1 MIATLRRLDEPFVVL
16 ESGRVVACT
25 APAHRLG
32 VRIGQRRKEAE
43 SLCEGLVV
51 LPRDPTDEVRT
62 FEYVVRALEAFGVEV
77 ALREP
82 GWAGF
87 ATRGPTRRLGGEVAL
102 ADAVSAAVSA
112 VLAAPPFS
120 LAEAGLHRPDALRE
134 EMGCLVGIGDGPFV
148 AMLVAQ
154 ADRIGPSAVRQRTEE
169 QRVVEHGATVAF
181 LRAKPIEV
189 LHRPKLTEVLR
200 HLGIVTLGDF
210 AALPV
215 DDVLAR
221 FGSDGAHCHE
231 LSRGEEGSRP
241 LGRAAVATYAKEVLF
256 DPPASVVDELTF
268 VARTLAEELMAALAD
283 DGRACSLLLC
293 EVATSEGERLVRR
306 WSHDGPWSAPLIVER
321 LRWQLDAWLSS
332 PRVLDGE
339 EGDYPR
345 GIERLGL
352 VAEEV
357 AAATGREVTLWGRP
371 PSDTERVE
379 RVLARVQGLLGPDA
393 VQRPFLVGG
402 RDPRERVRL
411 VPFGEPPPP
420 ERRFADLPWPGRLP
434 APNPVL
440 LVIPPVAVSLSTE
453 EGAPFFVDGRG
464 TTNGAPSVVV
474 INGRNS
480 EVTAWAGPWPV
491 DEQWWQQGSARRRAR
506 LQVVVA
512 TGAAY
517 LLAQERGRWFL
528 EGRYD

>member
-1 MIATLRRLDEPFVVL
+1 VIATLRRLDEPLAVL
-16 ESGRVVACT
+16 DAGRVVACT
-25 APAHRLG
+25 SPAHRSG

-51 LPRDPTDEVRT
+51 LPRDLTDEART

-87 ATRGPTRRLGGEVAL
+87 ATRGPTRRLGGEAAL
-102 ADAVSAAVSA
+102 AGAVSDAVMAALV
-112 VLAAPPFS
+112 APPFS
-120 LAEAGLHRPDALRE
+120 PGE
-134 EMGCLVGIGDGPFV
+134 EMGCRVGVGDGPFV
-148 AMLVAQ
+148 ATLA
-154 ADRIGPSAVRQRTEE
+154 AKTN
-169 QRVVEHGATVAF
+169 RVVEHGATLAF
-181 LRAKPIEV
+181 LQAKPIEV
-189 LHRPKLTEVLR
+189 LNRPKLTEVLR
-200 HLGIVTLGDF
+200 HLGIATLGDF
-210 AALPV
+210 AALPA

-231 LSRGEEGSRP
+231 LSRGQEGSRP
-241 LGRAAVATYAKEVLF
+241 RGRGVIATYAREVLF
-256 DPPASVVDELTF
+256 DPPALVADELTF
-268 VARTLAEELMAALAD
+268 AARTLAEELCAALAD
-283 DGRACSLLLC
+283 DGRSCSLLLC

-321 LRWQLDAWLSS
+321 LRWQLDAWLVA
-332 PRVLDGE
+332 PRAFDE
-339 EGDYPR
+339 HEGDYPR

-357 AAATGREVTLWGRP
+357 APATGREVTLWGRP

-440 LVIPPVAVSLSTE
+440 LVIPPVPVALTTE
-453 EGAPFFVDGRG
+453 DGASFCVDGRG
-464 TTNGAPSVVV
+464 AANGAPSAVV
-474 INGRNS
+474 INGRHS

-491 DEQWWQQGSARRRAR
+491 DEQWWHSGAARRRAR
-506 LQVVVA
+506 LQIVVA
-512 TGAAY
+512 NGAAY
-517 LLAQERGRWFL
+517 LLAQEHGRWFL

>member
-1 MIATLRRLDEPFVVL
+1 MIATLRHLDEPLTVL
-16 ESGRVVACT
+16 DSGRVVACT
-25 APAHRLG
+25 SPAHRLG

-51 LPRDPTDEVRT
+51 LPRDLTDEIRT
-62 FEYVVRALEAFGVEV
+62 FEYVVRALEEFGVEV

-87 ATRGPTRRLGGEVAL
+87 ATRGPTRRLGGEIAL
-102 ADAVSAAVSA
+102 ASAVSDAVTAA
-112 VLAAPPFS
+112 LAAPPFS
-120 LAEAGLHRPDALRE
+120 LGEGDLGRSNVPGE
-134 EMGCLVGIGDGPFV
+134 EIGCRVGIGDGPFV
-148 AMLVAQ
+148 ATLAAQ
-154 ADRIGPSAVRQRTEE
+154 ADRLAE
-169 QRVVEHGATVAF
+169 QRVVAHGATSAF
-181 LRAKPIEV
+181 LRTKPIEV
-189 LHRPKLTEVLR
+189 LNRPKLTEVLR
-200 HLGIVTLGDF
+200 RLGIATLGDF
-210 AALPV
+210 AALPA

-241 LGRAAVATYAKEVLF
+241 RGRAAVATYAREVLF

-268 VARTLAEELMAALAD
+268 AARTLAEELMAALAD

-293 EVATSEGERLVRR
+293 EVQMSEGERLVRR
-306 WSHDGPWSAPLIVER
+306 WSHDGPWSSPLIVER
-321 LRWQLDAWLSS
+321 LRWQLDAWLSA
-332 PRVLDGE
+332 PRAFDE
-339 EGDYPR
+339 QEGDYPR

-357 AAATGREVTLWGRP
+357 VAATGREVTLWGRP

-440 LVIPPVAVSLSTE
+440 LVVPPVAVALSTE
-453 EGAPFFVDGRG
+453 HGVPFFVDGRG

-474 INGRNS
+474 INGRHS

-491 DEQWWQQGSARRRAR
+491 DEQWWHQGAARRRAR
-506 LQVVVA
+506 LQIVVA
-512 TGAAY
+512 GGAAY
-517 LLAQERGRWFL
+517 LLAQEHGRWLL